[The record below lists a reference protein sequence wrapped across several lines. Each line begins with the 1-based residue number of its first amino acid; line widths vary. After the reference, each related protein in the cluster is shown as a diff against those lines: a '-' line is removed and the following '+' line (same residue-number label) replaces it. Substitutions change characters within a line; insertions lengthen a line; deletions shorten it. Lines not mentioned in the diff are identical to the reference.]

1 MVNIRKI
8 KAKMVELNMTQKE
21 VAEAMGID
29 SSTFNLKLNETS
41 KRQFTIKEAQDL
53 VRILKIE
60 EPKEYFF

>member
-1 MVNIRKI
+1 MVNIQKI

-29 SSTFNLKLNETS
+29 SSTFNVKLNETS

-53 VRILKIE
+53 VKILKIDD
-60 EPKEYFF
+60 PKEYFF